1 MMRPLSWFVSAGL
14 AFGALVTAGGPANQL
29 CQPKLL
35 TQLRDAYPH
44 LSPDGTR
51 IVFQSNRTG
60 NFEISTTKPDG
71 SDVKQLTFHPA
82 VDGTPKWSPNG
93 EKIVFASERD
103 GNSEIYVMNADGSG
117 VTRLT
122 NHPGDDSHPSWS
134 PDGTRIIFNSA
145 RATPDLSVD
154 WAQQWHEIFSVK
166 LDGSD
171 LRQHTHCRSICT
183 YPAWSP
189 KGDRIAYRKVTADPG
204 FRWDMTIGKRNSEV
218 FVADLDG
225 SNEVNL
231 SSSAAYDGWPAW
243 SPDGSRILFS
253 SNRDGIP
260 NVGQLYLVNPD
271 GSSLRRI
278 STGPGSYVQGSWS
291 RDSLNVYAYQNWEN
305 ETEEFGNLVVFSFQ
319 RP

>member
-171 LRQHTHCRSICT
+171 LRQHTHCR
-183 YPAWSP
+183 
-189 KGDRIAYRKVTADPG
+189 
-204 FRWDMTIGKRNSEV
+204 
-218 FVADLDG
+218 
-225 SNEVNL
+225 
-231 SSSAAYDGWPAW
+231 
-243 SPDGSRILFS
+243 
-253 SNRDGIP
+253 
-260 NVGQLYLVNPD
+260 
-271 GSSLRRI
+271 
-278 STGPGSYVQGSWS
+278 
-291 RDSLNVYAYQNWEN
+291 
-305 ETEEFGNLVVFSFQ
+305 
-319 RP
+319 